1 MTAPTGFE
9 LADKYKYDLAA
20 QILTLLALYAV
31 LSLGLLAAFLAGVL
45 VYELVH
51 VVAPWL
57 RVGGITHRTGK
68 VVALALI
75 AVVAILLLS
84 SGVAALTSLLTDR
97 SDNVVV
103 LMQKMADTV
112 QTARTHLPVWA
123 QNYMPPTTEELQK
136 EISQWLRAHAS
147 DLQSVGENLGRLLF
161 HIIVGA
167 VIGGLAALGE
177 ASPKPATL
185 PPLRRALVE
194 RAELLGGAFSSVV
207 FAQGRISALNTVLT
221 ALFLIAVLPALG
233 VNLPLAKTLI
243 AVTFLAGLLPVIGNL
258 ISNTAI
264 VVVSLSV
271 SPYAAVGALIF
282 LVAIHKL
289 EYFVNARII
298 GSQIR
303 ARAWEL
309 LVAMLV
315 MEAWFGIAGVI
326 AAPIYYAYV
335 KDELSARGLV

>member
-9 LADKYKYDLAA
+9 LAEKYKYDLGA
-20 QILTLLALYAV
+20 QFLTLIALYAV

-51 VVAPWL
+51 IVAPWL

-68 VVALALI
+68 AVALTLI

-84 SGVAALTSLLTDR
+84 SGVAALTSLFTDR
-97 SDNVVV
+97 SENVVV

-112 QTARTHLPVWA
+112 QTARSHVPAWA
-123 QNYMPPTTEELQK
+123 QDYLPATTEELQN
-136 EISQWLRAHAS
+136 ESSQWLRAHAS
-147 DLQSVGENLGRLLF
+147 ELQSVGENLGRLLF
-161 HIIVGA
+161 HIVVGA

-177 ASPKPATL
+177 ASPKPVTL
-185 PPLRRALVE
+185 PPLRRSLVE
-194 RAELLGGAFSSVV
+194 RAELLGGAFRHVV
-207 FAQGRISALNTVLT
+207 FAQMRISALNTALT
-221 ALFLIAVLPALG
+221 ALFLIVVLPAVG
-233 VNLPLAKTLI
+233 IQLPLAKTLI

-264 VVVSLSV
+264 VVVSLSI
-271 SPYAAVGALIF
+271 SIYAAIGALIF

-289 EYFVNARII
+289 EYFFNARII

-315 MEAWFGIAGVI
+315 MEAWFGVAGVI
-326 AAPIYYAYV
+326 AAPIYYAYA
-335 KDELSARGLV
+335 KDELARKQLI